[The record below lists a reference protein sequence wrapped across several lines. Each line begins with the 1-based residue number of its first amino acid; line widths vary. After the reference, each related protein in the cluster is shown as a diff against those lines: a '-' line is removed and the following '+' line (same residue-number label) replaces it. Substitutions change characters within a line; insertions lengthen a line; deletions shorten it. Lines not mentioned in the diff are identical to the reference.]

1 MRSDAELVSA
11 ALNGR
16 RAAFG
21 ELVRRYERLARAA
34 ARSVLRD
41 EHAVEDAVQDAF
53 LAAYRKLGHLRNG
66 SAFGSWVVRISRRE
80 ALRLGRGLARSATAD
95 LEAVGEQPGRDGRL
109 DAASQQLL
117 EEVMALPDHERVVL
131 MMRYFEGA
139 SVREIAEAVGRPVG
153 TVTKQISRACRRL
166 QRRLKE
172 WQR

>member
-1 MRSDAELVSA
+1 M
-11 ALNGR
+11 
-16 RAAFG
+16 
-21 ELVRRYERLARAA
+21 
-34 ARSVLRD
+34 
-41 EHAVEDAVQDAF
+41 
-53 LAAYRKLGHLRNG
+53 
-66 SAFGSWVVRISRRE
+66 VRISRRE

-166 QRRLKE
+166 PRRRKE
-172 WQR
+172 W